1 MQIFSICIAFIYKKE
16 AKWRKLLVIYHEKET
31 LPTFS
36 LSINFGKNIDSEYI
50 VLNLQWGTCVQ
61 AIYLILLWKNDEL
74 MTKIKQLFI

>member
-50 VLNLQWGTCVQ
+50 ALNFQWGTSNLSDLTVKK
-61 AIYLILLWKNDEL
+61 WWTDD
-74 MTKIKQLFI
+74 